1 MATPRR
7 RELFISYGREPAVNQ
22 FVQRLKKDLEEGGLT
37 VWLDTKDIP
46 AESDWH
52 GAIGSGLERCK
63 AIIPVLTSKYISSRY
78 CVNEVCVCVCVC
90 MCVCVRAYVC
100 VCVCVCV
107 CARARVRACVE
118 RYTYA

>member
-37 VWLDTKDIP
+37 VWLDIKDIP
-46 AESDWH
+46 AGSDWH

-63 AIIPVLTSKYISSRY
+63 AISYLFSHQNIS
-78 CVNEVCVCVCVC
+78 VHDTV
-90 MCVCVRAYVC
+90 
-100 VCVCVCV
+100 
-107 CARARVRACVE
+107 
-118 RYTYA
+118 